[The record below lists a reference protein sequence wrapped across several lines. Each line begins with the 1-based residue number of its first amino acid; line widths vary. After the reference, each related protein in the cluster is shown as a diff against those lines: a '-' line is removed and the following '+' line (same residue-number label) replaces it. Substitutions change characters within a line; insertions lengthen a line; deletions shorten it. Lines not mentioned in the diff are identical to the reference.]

1 MTPRRG
7 LPSIPTQVDTMTG
20 LVPVRH
26 QSFESLG
33 VDVAELPYQG
43 GDYSMVIVLPKQ
55 NDGVE
60 VLKQNLRNVLIR
72 DLVSQL
78 VDRQVRKPQC
88 AWCKFKLETE
98 YSLRNLLQNLGIR
111 RIIGPGADLSGIT
124 EDNDIQASAVVHK
137 AFVKVN
143 EEGTEAAAVSGAVFV
158 TTTLGLPTVEF
169 KVDPPFLFFIRN
181 TRTKDVMFAGQVT
194 HL

>member
-60 VLKQNLRNVLIR
+60 VLKQNLTNVLIR

-78 VDRQVRKPQC
+78 VDRQVRQC

-98 YSLRNLLQNLGIR
+98 YSLRNPLQNLGIR

-124 EDNDIQASAVVHK
+124 EDNNIQVSAV

-143 EEGTEAAAVSGAVFV
+143 EEETEAAAVSGAVFV
-158 TTTLGLPTVEF
+158 ATTLGLPTVEF
-169 KVDPPFLFFIRN
+169 KVDSRFYFS
-181 TRTKDVMFAGQVT
+181 
-194 HL
+194 